1 MQKTGFKIVVM
12 VLLVGLIATLA
23 YMLVKGPEKKIGV
36 LKKAPDFKLE
46 NLDGRTVTLA
56 DTAGKAKLVYFYFS
70 HCPDVCPPTTYNLS
84 KIQDVLVKKGVF
96 GTKTA
101 LLSITFDPTRDTPE
115 RLKEFSGRFHPDYK
129 GWYFLRGDE
138 AYTIDLAKKFDVLV
152 AKDPKTGDF
161 THTNLFLLVDG
172 KGDVRTYYS
181 GNDENIDIEG
191 IANDLIQV
199 SKES

>member
-12 VLLVGLIATLA
+12 VLLLGLIATLA
-23 YMLVKGPEKKIGV
+23 YMVMKGSEKKIGV

-46 NLDGRTVTLA
+46 NLDGKTVTLA

-70 HCPDVCPPTTYNLS
+70 HCPDVCPPTTFNLS

-115 RLKEFSGRFHPDYK
+115 RLKEFSGRYHPDYK

-138 AYTIDLAKKFDVLV
+138 AYTADLAKKFDVLV
-152 AKDPKTGDF
+152 TKDPKTGNF

-172 KGDVRTYYS
+172 KGNVRTYYS